1 MCDFVRS
8 LDIAAK
14 LMRQYWVQVNTSK
27 FNQNE
32 FRLSETLIWASMYI
46 RHTKGWTDRQTLT
59 YLLITPWKR
68 VLLEKVTGSQLVKK
82 FPAFYGSRR
91 FITAFTSVRHL
102 SLSWATSIQSMPSHP
117 TFWRSILILSSHLR
131 LGVPSGLIPSGFPT
145 TILYTPLLS
154 PVRSTCPVYLI
165 SIISPEQYWLSSIEY

>member
-117 TFWRSILILSSHLR
+117 TFWRSILILSSHQRQGIDTYFHLNACMCTQSYKTEF
-131 LGVPSGLIPSGFPT
+131 LLIHINVNFFSQHGS
-145 TILYTPLLS
+145 LYCITDIW
-154 PVRSTCPVYLI
+154 V
-165 SIISPEQYWLSSIEY
+165 